1 VKLFSYYL
9 GKLAATRDGDGTLL
23 DHSLILYGSSICDG
37 NAHTHHNLP
46 LVLAGGG
53 GGQVKGGR
61 HVKVAAETPMNNLLM
76 SMLDKAKVPLPE
88 KLGDSTGELQLLSE
102 V

>member
-9 GKLAATRDGDGTLL
+9 SKLQATRDGDGSLL

-53 GGQVKGGR
+53 SGQVKGGR
-61 HVKVAAETPMNNLLM
+61 HLRFPEETHMNNLLM
-76 SMLDKAKVPLPE
+76 TMLDKAKVPLPE
-88 KLGDSTGELQLLSE
+88 QLGDSTGELQLLSE